1 MISLSVSSRQP
12 AQLPW
17 STERLV
23 HKCAIALGMVIDE
36 STLSNYTSALNSYI
50 TFCRL
55 HDRPIEPTR
64 DTLSFLH
71 CLHVPSHQAR
81 LSQHL
86 FVWNLQ
92 PTRNVL
98 P

>member
-1 MISLSVSSRQP
+1 MISLSASSRQP
-12 AQLPW
+12 AWLPW

-23 HKCAIALGMVIDE
+23 HERAIALGMVLDK

-50 TFCRL
+50 TFCHL
-55 HDRPIEPTR
+55 HNRPIEPTR

-71 CLHVPSHQAR
+71 RLHVPSHQAR

-92 PTRNVL
+92 PTQNVL